1 MTEADWLGTSDPAP
15 LLRFV
20 AYRLTDRPQLLFMA
34 GCCRRVWDL
43 LTDPRFRRVVE
54 LAEDVAD
61 GRATEEALTA
71 ASEEAPRPGRPILR
85 TLVLEGGRFVQ
96 TSNPSG
102 SSDPLPAWHWHA
114 YHAVAVIAPRR

>member
-61 GRATEEALTA
+61 GRATDEALTVASQEALVA
-71 ASEEAPRPGRPILR
+71 A
-85 TLVLEGGRFVQ
+85 EGGRRVP
-96 TSNPSG
+96 TGGPITAASG
-102 SSDPLPAWHWHA
+102 RSPGWHWRA
-114 YHAVAVIAPRR
+114 CAARAAAPPA